1 MKHRSDGITS
11 QGCVSERSVE
21 AGPKDPSSLLRSTA
35 PKRSASFDPK
45 AAAAVAVVA
54 AVVVAAHLTP
64 QKKHPMLDPTSLL
77 VNLRSPKPVFRRS

>member
-1 MKHRSDGITS
+1 MKSE
-11 QGCVSERSVE
+11 GCVNGRSVE
-21 AGPKDPSSLLRSTA
+21 VGPARPSSLLRSTA
-35 PKRSASFDPK
+35 PKRASADPK

-64 QKKHPMLDPTSLL
+64 QKKHPMLDPTFLL